1 MRPGDLFKAT
11 KLPLPDPKLQT
22 YFPRFGVGRAEF
34 PNCPC
39 LLVSRPPHL
48 EEFPD
53 SRFGLL

>member
-1 MRPGDLFKAT
+1 MFKAT
-11 KLPLPDPKLQT
+11 KLPLPDPKLRT

-53 SRFGLL
+53 SPFRLV